1 MALAARRRR
10 GMCSG
15 EDMREGGGE
24 GRQAHESLNFQLI

>member
-15 EDMREGGGE
+15 EDMREGGG
-24 GRQAHESLNFQLI
+24 GRGDRHMNH